1 MFYLRRIFAYRY
13 LAVKKK
19 SAGTMNKK
27 MEEFERAK
35 MSKWA
40 KMLSIYSVQ
49 AITAMF
55 KPKVTVMKVLLSKF
69 FIERLHGF
77 SGAISPE
84 LILSSSLLDEF
95 SLFY

>member
-1 MFYLRRIFAYRY
+1 
-13 LAVKKK
+13 
-19 SAGTMNKK
+19 
-27 MEEFERAK
+27 

-40 KMLSIYSVQ
+40 KILSMYNVQ

-84 LILSSSLLDEF
+84 FILSSLLDEF